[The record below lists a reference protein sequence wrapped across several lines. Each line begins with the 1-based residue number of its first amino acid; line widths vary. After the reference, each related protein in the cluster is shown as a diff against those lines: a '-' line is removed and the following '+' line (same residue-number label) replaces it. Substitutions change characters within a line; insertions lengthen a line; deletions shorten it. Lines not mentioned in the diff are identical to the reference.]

1 MHPPIHPPIQSY
13 TLYKHST
20 LTVLPIQTSVETSK
34 YMSLVSS
41 VFHTEITVN
50 IGLKNTVRV
59 ITSISSIRCIK
70 HCLTPV
76 KVFYMGTLC

>member
-1 MHPPIHPPIQSY
+1 
-13 TLYKHST
+13 
-20 LTVLPIQTSVETSK
+20 
-34 YMSLVSS
+34 MSPVSS
-41 VFHTEITVN
+41 VFYTEITVN

-59 ITSISSIRCIK
+59 IASISSIRCIK